1 MRDGANVGGFVG
13 EGFGHVADA
22 FARVLEHDDGAGS
35 EVAVH
40 VDGKLVVD
48 LYGGRDVVRRRPYP
62 RAAVTRVASSSK
74 GITAT
79 ALGVLVDRGEL
90 RPDALVTDY
99 WPEYGQNGKEATTV
113 AMVASHQAGVP
124 FPAIGSKLLGLD
136 YFSGPKLT
144 AVLARQAPLWT
155 PGTAV
160 AYHPATA
167 GAILD
172 EIAFRAS
179 GKRLNEIVA
188 TELAEPLSLQM
199 WMGLPP
205 ERLGDVIHGEWVGD
219 FPAVIDGVGDYAEQR
234 LLASAEVQPLEP
246 DPDDPAECNAYYA
259 ANVPAV
265 GAVTNARSLARMYAA
280 TIGSVDGRRLYSP
293 STLASLTTSLTKGM
307 EMLIESGTAGPD
319 LEFAF
324 GYQLPSSSMPGF
336 GPQSFGHTGAGG
348 RLGLA
353 DTGLG
358 IGFGFVCSALRI
370 FGTGGDPRW
379 DILTRGIKKSIS

>member
-1 MRDGANVGGFVG
+1 MKDAANIGGFVD
-13 EGFGHVADA
+13 EGFGYVADA
-22 FARVLEHDDGAGS
+22 FARVLEHDNGAGS
-35 EVAVH
+35 EVAVY
-40 VDGKLVVD
+40 VDGKLIVD
-48 LYGGRDVVRRRPYP
+48 LYGGRDIVRRRPYP
-62 RAAVTRVASSSK
+62 RGAVTRVASSSK

-99 WPEYGQNGKEATTV
+99 WPEYGQNGKESTTV

-124 FPAIGSKLLGLD
+124 FPAIGSNLLGID
-136 YFSGPKLT
+136 YFAGPKLT
-144 AVLARQAPLWT
+144 AALVRQAPWWT

-172 EIAFRAS
+172 EIAFRAC
-179 GKRLNEIVA
+179 GRRLDEIVA

-199 WMGLPP
+199 WMGLPS
-205 ERLGDVIHGEWVGD
+205 ERSSDVIHGEWVGD
-219 FPAVIDGVGDYAEQR
+219 FPEVIGGVGGYAEQR
-234 LLASAEVQPLEP
+234 LLASSEVQPLEP
-246 DPDDPAECNAYYA
+246 NPDDLEECNAYYGA
-259 ANVPAV
+259 SVPAV

-293 STLASLTTSLTKGM
+293 STLASLTASRTKGM

-324 GYQLPSSSMPGF
+324 GYQLTSSSMPGF

-353 DTGLG
+353 DPELG
-358 IGFGFVCSALRI
+358 VAFGFVCSALRI
-370 FGTGGDPRW
+370 FGTGGDPDGTFSRA
-379 DILTRGIKKSIS
+379 G